1 MEKIGMMM
9 MNDEFIFIDDCN
21 IYCSNGLKTF
31 ISDKDLSEA
40 KLKGMSED
48 DIKIVAFNYLTR
60 QSVLEDYF
68 TNQKI

>member
-1 MEKIGMMM
+1 
-9 MNDEFIFIDDCN
+9 MNDDFIFIDGCN

-31 ISDKDLSEA
+31 ISDVDLSES

-60 QSVLEDYF
+60 QYVLEDYF